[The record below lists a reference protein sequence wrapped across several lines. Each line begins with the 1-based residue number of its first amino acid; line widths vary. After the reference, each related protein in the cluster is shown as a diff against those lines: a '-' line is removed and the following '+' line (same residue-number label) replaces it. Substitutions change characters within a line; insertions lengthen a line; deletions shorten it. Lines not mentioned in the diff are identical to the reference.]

1 MIEGEGQVIETSL
14 LLGLATILAVEISIR
29 LPWQARFVR
38 MEVLLKKIIAL
49 FRSRKT
55 SDHFKEKLIP
65 VYSFRLASNSAL
77 IAGYLFLLFLPYV
90 GLLVFSTDPNSFLH
104 EFIVPW
110 NLGLMLVVSAAYLL
124 LRAKLFK

>member
-38 MEVLLKKIIAL
+38 IKVLLKKIIAL
-49 FRSRKT
+49 FRSQKT

-77 IAGYLFLLFLPYV
+77 IAVYLFLLSLPYV
-90 GLLVFSTDPNSFLH
+90 ALLVFSTDSNSFLR
-104 EFIVPW
+104 EFVVPW